1 MKADPTEGFYEADR
15 ILKVDADPP
24 VVEKANPRHATS
36 TNFTTLKRKHDQV
49 EQSLD
54 PKLQEYLATMKPT
67 MRSKTWADDGILI
80 NTNGEST
87 DSVQVVSSG
96 NTETPSIKAKR
107 LKPGHEPTLK
117 TKQTERPD
125 DITEDNSVG
134 KKSRSFE
141 TEDEPEATS
150 VEEAPKSDMD
160 WLRSRTSR
168 LLGLVQDDEDEGSPE
183 TTEVQEI
190 EESYDSDNESAR
202 KRKAQETSPPTQN
215 ELPNSPDQNKSFDAN
230 IGQLRETGRLFVRNL
245 LYNASESD
253 MEPLFSPFGKIDE
266 VRALFRYVNT
276 LFLILCAASLHPQAP
291 MMIIQIGTAYAM
303 HVMLPGKRILVDA
316 SCNLSLS

>member
-1 MKADPTEGFYEADR
+1 MKARARTIPHRLYGSKKRCFLFLLFSSSDSLKRGRRIPTYPHPTSMEENTRVFVSGLPPTFSNDELRKRFSTRYQVTDAHVIPKRRIGFVGFKTPTEAQDAVKYFNKTYIRMSKIAVEMAR
-15 ILKVDADPP
+15 PVDADPP

-67 MRSKTWADDGILI
+67 MRSKTWADD
-80 NTNGEST
+80 
-87 DSVQVVSSG
+87 VVSSG

-183 TTEVQEI
+183 TTEV
-190 EESYDSDNESAR
+190 
-202 KRKAQETSPPTQN
+202 
-215 ELPNSPDQNKSFDAN
+215 
-230 IGQLRETGRLFVRNL
+230 
-245 LYNASESD
+245 
-253 MEPLFSPFGKIDE
+253 
-266 VRALFRYVNT
+266 
-276 LFLILCAASLHPQAP
+276 
-291 MMIIQIGTAYAM
+291 
-303 HVMLPGKRILVDA
+303 
-316 SCNLSLS
+316 